1 MKVSIYGAGNQK
13 FYLEELKLHE
23 KLGGEPPFGGGAV
36 AIELAKA
43 GHEVVLAEPDREVM
57 DEELWKKI
65 EEVGI
70 KVVEDDVEAAKH
82 GEVHILTRP
91 CSEST
96 IGSIKKDI
104 LQHIPKNSTIA
115 ICSSTPVIM
124 IYSNIEREL
133 RLERKDVG
141 LVSMCPN
148 AIPGTG
154 MYSRYIMGYRSLD
167 GEEYS
172 TEEQFN
178 RCMELIKSINR
189 EVVVKP
195 IDLVP
200 LITGLPAHI
209 TTVTLSGI
217 LNYYRMK
224 SLITEDSEKVSEREV
239 LYVLQAISAIL
250 ETSGIRGLVKALDMD
265 LLIENAKA
273 SRLLEEQ
280 EDLESAIH
288 VLSNLSK
295 EFSKEVE
302 KCEVKPVSIVASQ
315 ALVEEIRRTVGGAAA
330 DGVISRCKKK
340 FLTS

>member
-23 KLGGEPPFGGGAV
+23 KLGGEPPFGGGAM
-36 AIELAKA
+36 AIEFAKA
-43 GHEVVLAEPDREVM
+43 GHDVVLSEPERDVM
-57 DEELWKKI
+57 DKELWEKI
-65 EEVGI
+65 EEAGV
-70 KVVEDDVEAAKH
+70 KVVDKDTEAAKH
-82 GEVHILTRP
+82 GEVQFITRP
-91 CSEST
+91 FSEST
-96 IGSIKKDI
+96 IKSIKSI
-104 LQHIPKNSTIA
+104 LQHIPRDSTIA
-115 ICSSTPVIM
+115 ICDSTPVIM

-141 LVSMCPN
+141 LVSTCPN
-148 AIPGTG
+148 AIPGTA
-154 MYSRYIMGYRSLD
+154 MYSKYIVGYRSLD

-178 RCMELIKSINR
+178 RCIELIKSINK

-200 LITGLPAHI
+200 LITGLPTHM

-224 SLITEDSEKVSEREV
+224 SLITEDSEKISEREV

-250 ETSGIRGLVKALDMD
+250 ETSGIRGLVKALDID

-273 SRLLEEQ
+273 SKLLEEQ

-302 KCEVKPVSIVASQ
+302 RCKVKPVSIVASQ

-330 DGVISRCKKK
+330 DGVINRCKKK